1 MLDPENAVVT
11 LYRDSRKLLRESK
24 AFYRQNYRRMTPRQ
38 RQRFNAKLNRLNKLL
53 NPARVDDSLPHR
65 VVAGALDAFYRL
77 TFRAV
82 VKVFP
87 YRE

>member
-1 MLDPENAVVT
+1 MLDPENAVLT
-11 LYRDSRKLLRESK
+11 LYRDSRKLLRETQ
-24 AFYRQNYRRMTPRQ
+24 AFYHQNHHRMTPRR
-38 RQRFNAKLNRLNKLL
+38 RQRLRAKINRLNKLL

>member
-1 MLDPENAVVT
+1 MLDPENAVIT

-24 AFYRQNYRRMTPRQ
+24 AFYRQNYRAMTRRQ
-38 RQRFNAKLNRLNKLL
+38 RRSFRAKCRRLNELL